1 MGSDPDEVSVFETTA
16 EFQQGTLDY
25 YQEQF
30 DRWIGDPFKI
40 LWDDYR
46 GRFGIIVVTF
56 YVLMGT
62 LGVQIFPAPHPNMA
76 PRLEPAFSNPE
87 WILGTD
93 SSGRGLASLMVHAT
107 PAMLKMMI
115 SGAIFGNLMGVTF
128 GLIAGYMGGKTDKVI
143 MTFTDTLSSI
153 PGIPLLIILAAI
165 LEPTNPWLVGIMINI
180 QGWAGGAR
188 TLRSQVLPLAE
199 LEHVEASIALGES
212 TSNLLVK
219 EILPH
224 LLPLVFIGFLGG
236 ATRVITA
243 SVGLYFLGVLPFST
257 QNWGVVLNSAVKN
270 AEVMYTG
277 QALHW
282 LVVPTVTIVGLTLGL
297 TLLAQALDQV
307 FNPRVRARHRGRK
320 TSAEADEGDT
330 DIDTAQSE
338 LTGTR

>member
-25 YQEQF
+25 YQEKF
-30 DRWIGDPFKI
+30 DRWLGDPLKI

-46 GRFGIIVVTF
+46 GRFGLIVVTF

-62 LGVQIFPAPHPNMA
+62 IGVQLFPAPHPNMA
-76 PRLEPAFSNPE
+76 PRLVPAFQDPQ

-93 SSGRGLASLMVHAT
+93 ASGRGLASLMVHAT
-107 PAMLKMMI
+107 PSMLKMMI

-128 GLIAGYMGGKTDKVI
+128 GLVAGYMGGKTDKII

-165 LEPTNPWLVGIMINI
+165 IEPTNPWLVGIMINI

-188 TLRSQVLPLAE
+188 TLRAQVLPLAE

-219 EILPH
+219 EVLPH

-257 QNWGVVLNSAVKN
+257 QNWGVVLNSAVRN
-270 AEVMYTG
+270 AEVMYAG
-277 QALHW
+277 DAVHW
-282 LVVPTVTIVGLTLGL
+282 LLVPTVTIVGLTLGL
-297 TLLAQALDQV
+297 TLLSQALDQV
-307 FNPRVRARHRGRK
+307 FNPRVRARHRGRENDR
-320 TSAEADEGDT
+320 EADKKDT
-330 DIDTAQSE
+330 DIDTAQTE